1 MKLELQA
8 TVVRGAFTLALEAE
22 LSSGATGVF
31 GPSGAGKSTLL
42 GLIAGLVRP
51 TRGRVV
57 LDGEVL
63 DDVAAGVHVP
73 PHRRRLG
80 VVFQHGHLL
89 PHCSVEGN
97 LRYGERL
104 LPPAE
109 RRIACAEVIALLDLA
124 DLLPRRPATLSGG
137 QRQRVALGRA
147 LLCSP
152 RLLLLDEP
160 LAALDRGLKRQILPY
175 LRRVRDAFAMPV
187 LHVSHDLGELLHV
200 CDDLLLI
207 DRGQVAAHGPL
218 SAIAR
223 RPELLPLL
231 HDAGM
236 VNILRGTVEAQPSG
250 EPVTVVLLDGG
261 GRVICPRC
269 AIAPGASIELL
280 LQPDDVALALGPV
293 AGISLQN
300 QLPGIVRTVTAADD
314 RVVVTVDIGQE
325 VLVEVSG
332 RTVAQLG
339 IDIGTA
345 VYILCKTV
353 SLIGR

>member
-1 MKLELQA
+1 MRLELQT
-8 TVVRGAFTLALEAE
+8 TVERGGFALTAEAD
-22 LSSGATGVF
+22 LGSGATGVF

-42 GLIAGLVRP
+42 HLIAGLVRP

-63 DDVAAGVHVP
+63 DDAARGIHVP
-73 PHRRRLG
+73 PHRRRIG

-89 PHCSVEGN
+89 PHLSVEGN

-104 LPPAE
+104 LRAE
-109 RRIACAEVIALLDLA
+109 QRRLAFADVVGLLDIA
-124 DLLPRRPATLSGG
+124 DLLPRAPRSLSGG

-200 CDDLLLI
+200 CDDLLLL
-207 DRGQVAAHGPL
+207 DRGRVAAHGTLP
-218 SAIAR
+218 AIAR
-223 RPELLPLL
+223 QAELLPLL

-236 VNILRGTVEAQPSG
+236 VNVLRGTVTQQPAD
-250 EPVTVVLLDGG
+250 EPVTTVQLDGG
-261 GRVICPRC
+261 AVVVCPRC
-269 AIAPGASIELL
+269 AGGPGTRLELL
-280 LQPDDVALALGPV
+280 LHPADVALALAPV
-293 AGISLQN
+293 SGISLQN
-300 QLPGIVRTVTAADD
+300 QLPGRIRSLTVAAD
-314 RVVVTVDIGQE
+314 RVLVNVDIGQE

-332 RTVAQLG
+332 RTVVQLG
-339 IDIGTA
+339 FEPGMAICM
-345 VYILCKTV
+345 LCKAM
-353 SLIGR
+353 SLAGR